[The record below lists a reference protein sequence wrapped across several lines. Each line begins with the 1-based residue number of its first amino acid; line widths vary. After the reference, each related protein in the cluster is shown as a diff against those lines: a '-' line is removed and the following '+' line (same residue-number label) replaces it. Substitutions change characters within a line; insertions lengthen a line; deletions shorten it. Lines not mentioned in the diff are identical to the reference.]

1 MRAIQLLT
9 DPVPGA
15 PALDAALSRALLEA
29 VGSGAAPETL
39 RLYRPDD
46 VLAFSGL
53 DAASP
58 GFAEAVAAARTAGF
72 APALRLAG
80 GRAAV
85 FHSETLAF
93 AWAMPVA
100 DLRDGIQARFDALAA
115 LVAAALRRLGVDARV
130 GEVPGEYCPGAHS
143 VNARGR
149 VKLMGVGQRVVRGAA
164 HVGGV
169 IVVRESA
176 RVRAVL
182 APVYRALALPFDPAT
197 AGAVEDEIGP
207 VAPEDVAAALLAEF
221 GARGFAVEPAP
232 EGTFPGLL
240 DRARRL
246 EARFRVPLPPP
257 AGVHGTAPM
266 RRGKTA
272 FEPRDL
278 SG

>member
-1 MRAIQLLT
+1 VRAIQLLS

-15 PALDAALSRALLEA
+15 PALDTAVSRALLEA
-29 VGSGAAPETL
+29 VAAGEQPETL

-46 VLAFSGL
+46 VVAFSGL
-53 DAASP
+53 DATSP
-58 GFAEAVAAARTAGF
+58 GFARAVGAARAAGF
-72 APALRLAG
+72 GAALRLAG

-100 DLRDGIQARFDALAA
+100 DLRAGIQERFDLLAA
-115 LVAAALRRLGVDARV
+115 IVASALRRLGVDARV
-130 GEVPGEYCPGAHS
+130 GEVPGEYCPGEHS

-169 IVVRESA
+169 IVVQGSA

-182 APVYRALALPFDPAT
+182 APVYAALGEPFDPET

-207 VAPEDVAAALLAEF
+207 VALERVAEALLGELRQRGLGLEPAPQGVFAALLER
-221 GARGFAVEPAP
+221 ARGLEP
-232 EGTFPGLL
+232 
-240 DRARRL
+240 
-246 EARFRVPLPPP
+246 RFRVP
-257 AGVHGTAPM
+257 
-266 RRGKTA
+266 
-272 FEPRDL
+272 
-278 SG
+278 S

>member
-1 MRAIQLLT
+1 VRAIQLLS
-9 DPVPGA
+9 DPVPG
-15 PALDAALSRALLEA
+15 DAALDTAVSRALLEA
-29 VGSGAAPETL
+29 VAAGTTPETL

-58 GFAEAVAAARTAGF
+58 GFAEAVAMARAAGF

-85 FHSETLAF
+85 FHSGTLAF

-100 DLRDGIQARFDALAA
+100 ELRAGIQERFDALAEI
-115 LVAAALRRLGVDARV
+115 VAAALRRLGVDARV
-130 GEVPGEYCPGAHS
+130 GEVPGEYCPGEHS

-169 IVVRESA
+169 IVVAGSG

-182 APVYRALALPFDPAT
+182 EPVYGALGLPFDPAT

-207 VAPEDVAAALLAEF
+207 VAPERVAEALLEELRRRGF
-221 GARGFAVEPAP
+221 GLAPAPAGTFEALVARARGLEP
-232 EGTFPGLL
+232 
-240 DRARRL
+240 
-246 EARFRVPLPPP
+246 RFRVP
-257 AGVHGTAPM
+257 
-266 RRGKTA
+266 
-272 FEPRDL
+272 
-278 SG
+278 S